1 MPKHF
6 SPQDHYYHQ
15 AKKDGY
21 RARSAYKLLEIL
33 KKFPKFLRR
42 GSNVLDIGSA
52 PGSFLQVLGEKN
64 NGGKVIGVDLQKIEK
79 FPKNYPAELHLIQGD
94 IFEETTAEAIFE
106 RVGNRKLDVITS
118 DLAPKTSGIK
128 DVDQW
133 KSIELNQRV
142 LEICEKFLKPNGN
155 LVAKIFRGADFD
167 EFWVEEFRGQFKEAK
182 TFKPKSCR
190 DRSVEFFMI
199 GLGYKGG
206 ILNTQGEKREAHDYD
221 AED

>member
-6 SPQDHYYHQ
+6 SPQDSYYHR
-15 AKKDGY
+15 AKREGY

-42 GSNVLDIGSA
+42 GTNVLDLGSA

-64 NGGKVIGVDLQKIEK
+64 VGGKVCGVDLQKIEK
-79 FPKNYPAELHLIQGD
+79 FPKNYPAELGLIQGD
-94 IFEETTAEAIFE
+94 IFEDETAEKIFDFF
-106 RVGNRKLDVITS
+106 GSRKIDVITS

-133 KSIELNQRV
+133 NSIELNQRV

-155 LVAKIFRGADFD
+155 LVAKIFRGQDFD
-167 EFWVEEFRGQFKEAK
+167 EFWVEEFRDKFRDTK
-182 TFKPKSCR
+182 TFKPESCR
-190 DRSVEFFMI
+190 DRSFEFFMVGI
-199 GLGYKGG
+199 GYK
-206 ILNTQGEKREAHDYD
+206 K
-221 AED
+221 